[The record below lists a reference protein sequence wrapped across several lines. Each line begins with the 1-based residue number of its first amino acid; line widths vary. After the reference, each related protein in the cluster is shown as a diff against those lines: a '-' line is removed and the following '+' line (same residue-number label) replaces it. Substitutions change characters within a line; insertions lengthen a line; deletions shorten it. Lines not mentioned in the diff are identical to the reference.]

1 LKAPQKHPC
10 KFSSTQLG
18 VSDMDP
24 VLTYASL
31 ACLAV
36 LMGLGRWINCVTS
49 ACSRQPLAVI
59 DCCRKCC
66 YDRSVC
72 CFVAAEALSAP
83 LLLWPASRSLG
94 AVLALCVLLVAT
106 SGIVMNLLRGRRD
119 VDCGCSGL
127 GESSGGLSWW
137 LVARNALLAA
147 LAVASGDWAISSA
160 RELVWVDGLT
170 FFGATLALLGLY
182 YAANQLIESHLKFQ
196 KMQNS

>member
-1 LKAPQKHPC
+1 
-10 KFSSTQLG
+10 
-18 VSDMDP
+18 MDP

-36 LMGLGRWINCVTS
+36 LMGLGALDKLRHFS
-49 ACSRQPLAVI
+49 LFEAAVGAY
-59 DCCRKCC
+59 RLLPEALV
-66 YDRSVC
+66 RPFSVL
-72 CFVAAEALSAP
+72 FVAAEALSTP

-106 SGIVMNLLRGRRD
+106 SGIVLNLLRGRRD

-137 LVARNALLAA
+137 LVARNAVLAA
-147 LAVASGDWAISSA
+147 LALVSGDWASDGA

-170 FFGATLALLGLY
+170 FFGTTLALLGLY

>member
-1 LKAPQKHPC
+1 MRQKRPC
-10 KFSSTQLG
+10 KFSFTQLG

-36 LMGLGRWINCVTS
+36 LMGLGALDKLRHFS
-49 ACSRQPLAVI
+49 LFEAAVGGY
-59 DCCRKCC
+59 RLLPEMVL
-66 YDRSVC
+66 RPFSVL
-72 CFVAAEALSAP
+72 FVAAEALSAP

-94 AVLALCVLLVAT
+94 AILALCVLLVAT

>member
-1 LKAPQKHPC
+1 
-10 KFSSTQLG
+10 
-18 VSDMDP
+18 MDP

-36 LMGLGRWINCVTS
+36 LMGLGALDKLRHFS
-49 ACSRQPLAVI
+49 LFEAAVGGY
-59 DCCRKCC
+59 RLLPEVLL
-66 YDRSVC
+66 RPFSVL
-72 CFVAAEALSAP
+72 FVAAEALSAP
-83 LLLWPASRSLG
+83 LLLWPVSRSLG

-147 LAVASGDWAISSA
+147 LAVASGDWAINSA